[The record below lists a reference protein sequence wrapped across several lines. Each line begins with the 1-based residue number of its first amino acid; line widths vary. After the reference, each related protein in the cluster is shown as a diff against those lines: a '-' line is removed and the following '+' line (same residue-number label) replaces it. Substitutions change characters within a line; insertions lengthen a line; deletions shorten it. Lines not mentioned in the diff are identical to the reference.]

1 MRILINIFM
10 ILIIMSCSNKPKK
23 YSDLTEN
30 DYKHESDSVNGE
42 TIYYNSAVSD
52 QEHQDF
58 LALETS
64 DKEFLNN
71 CRTFADS
78 LIKANFNGKSIS
90 NYSPEILD
98 KLIDL
103 YNDNKLKCSQNSFV
117 NSVGVA
123 MGDYLVDKLGMTWT
137 IVEDKY
143 GRDYGTTI
151 GEINLTNFPLNS
163 VLKAI
168 EQKREGSMQTIYL
181 MTLKN
186 KTELIK
192 EQ

>member
-1 MRILINIFM
+1 
-10 ILIIMSCSNKPKK
+10 MSSSNKPKK
-23 YSDLTEN
+23 YIDLTDS
-30 DYKHESDSVNGE
+30 DYKHDSDSVNGE
-42 TIYYNSAVSD
+42 TIYYKSAETEKET
-52 QEHQDF
+52 QEF
-58 LALETS
+58 LELEAS
-64 DKEFLNN
+64 DKDFLNN

-78 LIKANFNGKSIS
+78 LIKVHFNGKSIE
-90 NYSPEILD
+90 NYSPETLD

-103 YNDNKLKCSQNSFV
+103 YNYNKLECSKNSFV

-137 IVEDKY
+137 IVNDKY

-151 GEINLTNFPLNS
+151 GDINVTNFPLNS

-181 MTLKN
+181 LTMKN
-186 KTELIK
+186 KANLIK
-192 EQ
+192 

>member
-1 MRILINIFM
+1 MRILINILM

-23 YSDLTEN
+23 YSDLTDS

-42 TIYYNSAVSD
+42 TIYYKSAVSEQD
-52 QEHQDF
+52 HQDF
-58 LALETS
+58 LDLETS
-64 DKEFLNN
+64 DKDFLNN
-71 CRTFADS
+71 CRSFADS
-78 LIKANFNGKSIS
+78 LIKANINGKSIK
-90 NYSPEILD
+90 NYSPETLD

-103 YNDNKLKCSQNSFV
+103 YIDNKLKCSKNSFV

-123 MGDYLVDKLGMTWT
+123 MGDYLVEKLGMTWT

-192 EQ
+192 